1 MYSQLS
7 VVSFEFNPC
16 FSKQQSLQSTSQGA
30 KCVNSRPTI
39 ASAKTETIV
48 CILFSMKFFWRLRLH
63 LTVTPCLFDRYY
75 IVIIKVIL
83 CFHDRYTMVLWQA
96 CTYDSK
102 WLHVMAA
109 ALCFWQVVFVMTG
122 DCGENEHEGFL
133 SYLKIASTSSGQ
145 VFLLK
150 KHQVNVVSVLA
161 VRQVMLWADKF
172 QTHEYELDLIKSI
185 TPCIFSGIPRY
196 TLYKLQSQV
205 LL

>member
-1 MYSQLS
+1 
-7 VVSFEFNPC
+7 
-16 FSKQQSLQSTSQGA
+16 
-30 KCVNSRPTI
+30 
-39 ASAKTETIV
+39 
-48 CILFSMKFFWRLRLH
+48 
-63 LTVTPCLFDRYY
+63 
-75 IVIIKVIL
+75 
-83 CFHDRYTMVLWQA
+83 
-96 CTYDSK
+96 
-102 WLHVMAA
+102 
-109 ALCFWQVVFVMTG
+109 MTG